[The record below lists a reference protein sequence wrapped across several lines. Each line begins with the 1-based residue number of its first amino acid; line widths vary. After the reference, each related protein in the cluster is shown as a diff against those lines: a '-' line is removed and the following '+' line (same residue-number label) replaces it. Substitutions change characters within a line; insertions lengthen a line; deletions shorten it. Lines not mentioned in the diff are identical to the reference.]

1 MTLLCVKF
9 EFFLC
14 LITFMSTK
22 DACAVP
28 WAQEFLIQGNITGN
42 SKGHALH
49 ELHFI
54 LLFGYDMNT
63 SLL

>member
-1 MTLLCVKF
+1 
-9 EFFLC
+9 
-14 LITFMSTK
+14 MSTK